1 MYGQEINI
9 SMVYEEK
16 QSKELFL
23 SNDTQ
28 YVFPYKFYSVLNFK
42 RFNFQLIV
50 VWFFFSGNKSS
61 SATGRRGKAFR
72 TNNSRNRIFPPP
84 PNVQETNFDCANYE
98 FPGLYADTE
107 ANCEVSDIIFSNV
120 FGRVMSKYNNT
131 RVSQVTE
138 NKKS

>member
-23 SNDTQ
+23 SNDDTQ
-28 YVFPYKFYSVLNFK
+28 YVFPYK
-42 RFNFQLIV
+42 RFNFQLII
-50 VWFFFSGNKSS
+50 VWCVFFFAGNKSS

-120 FGRVMSKYNNT
+120 FGRIISKYNN

>member
-16 QSKELFL
+16 HSKGLFL

-28 YVFPYKFYSVLNFK
+28 YVFPYLRSKCQ
-42 RFNFQLIV
+42 RFQFSINCRLV
-50 VWFFFSGNKSS
+50 FFCFFAGNKSS

-120 FGRVMSKYNNT
+120 FGRVMCKYNT